1 MSVAFRPRRASIR
14 RRLLAAFVFLA
25 LSMGAALGLAG
36 RLSFDSLGAALL
48 AWHTRPVMDALME
61 AERRAWE
68 AEDRGGEKL
77 YYGEDLAA
85 VMHWRFLVGKE
96 VPDPWRALPD
106 GLHLTEN
113 SRDFVLVAR
122 RDNVIYALSGE
133 VGVFA
138 ALNQKLTGALLL
150 CALAGLGLAVALAV
164 VLSRR
169 LTAPLRELTA
179 AVEARPPE
187 ALLHDGATQT
197 PAVPC
202 T

>member
-36 RLSFDSLGAALL
+36 RLSFDSLGTALL

-85 VMHWRFLVGKE
+85 RH
-96 VPDPWRALPD
+96 ALAFSGRQRSARP
-106 GLHLTEN
+106 LARL
-113 SRDFVLVAR
+113 AR
-122 RDNVIYALSGE
+122 RS
-133 VGVFA
+133 
-138 ALNQKLTGALLL
+138 
-150 CALAGLGLAVALAV
+150 
-164 VLSRR
+164 
-169 LTAPLRELTA
+169 AP
-179 AVEARPPE
+179 
-187 ALLHDGATQT
+187 D
-197 PAVPC
+197 
-202 T
+202 

>member
-36 RLSFDSLGAALL
+36 RLSFDSLGTALL

-106 GLHLTEN
+106 G
-113 SRDFVLVAR
+113 S
-122 RDNVIYALSGE
+122 
-133 VGVFA
+133 
-138 ALNQKLTGALLL
+138 
-150 CALAGLGLAVALAV
+150 LASA
-164 VLSRR
+164 
-169 LTAPLRELTA
+169 
-179 AVEARPPE
+179 
-187 ALLHDGATQT
+187 
-197 PAVPC
+197 
-202 T
+202 